1 MSKHQHPKDQASF
14 ISRLLVIW
22 LIPFY
27 RKTSKRIQKSK
38 KLFSIPSS
46 IPIDQSYKL
55 LESNWELE
63 KKSSRPNMFS
73 CIIKTY
79 RNEYLKALIPLSISM
94 ICVLCQS
101 VLIGE
106 FITFIYDSDSMLVG
120 SLISIGILVFSLLG
134 VVQNDKMFLISGELA
149 IKIRANLNE
158 LIMKKV
164 MKVSQMNLQDG
175 KMATIINLYNVDL
188 GFIMQICMTT
198 YIVLIPF
205 YFIIASIVL
214 YFQIGIAGI
223 IVHFSMLLT
232 IPVILSILHK
242 LDDLKEKI
250 GVLTRNRLNWI
261 NSIVQGIKI
270 IKIFAWENI
279 ICEKVRV
286 ARSSEIKLH
295 LKKSIFKIISFT
307 LVTSFQ
313 GAFILLTYWIKVRL
327 GGGLQVN
334 EVFCGVCILISSH
347 FYITA
352 GVSEGLMILKLI
364 KISLEKVTEILS
376 IPEIQIISSDEKLNL
391 QLKGVFSSWNRYL
404 SNEKSTD
411 QFLLSEPG
419 TFSLK
424 DINLFLYP
432 GQLCAVIGPV
442 GSGKSTFLSTII
454 RECNIFEGKIH
465 KTGRISYL
473 SQEPW
478 IIQGSIRENILMGRA
493 YDEDRYSQVLNLC
506 ELTSDLSGM
515 VLGDKTKVGEEGK
528 LLSQGQKARISLA
541 RCIYQESEIY
551 LFDDP
556 FASLDMKS
564 IENIMNKCV
573 LKYLKGKTRII
584 ALNDIDL
591 LAQFDKIILF
601 NNGFLEFCG
610 IYDNLLYDNNSMNMI
625 NNYMKSK
632 GRKQKIKDRFLMED
646 KLKKKGIPLR
656 DSQVFNRTIVGKNN
670 FNYRFGLLYGFLMLG
685 FRTWYFLVLFLI
697 VSTGL
702 QFFYIVHQYLIS
714 FWSSQDASSQSS
726 DYYPKILLI
735 VTCII
740 IFGTLLRNFILYL
753 IIFISSKNIH
763 YKAVNSIL
771 NSNLDIFYSKTPK
784 EFVDSFSSDIF
795 QIDEN
800 LTQAITFTIMFGIMM
815 IGYIAYIIYVIPWNI
830 INIAIFIICSTILTI
845 KSLRTI
851 VLLRQHYMLA
861 SGPLTNICKESI
873 IGIATIRSLDLQAF
887 TISRFKGKNLK
898 VASKFLSFF
907 YTLRA
912 YTTLVSLGASFLL
925 FINFVFA
932 IIFVKSYPPSL
943 LAVSLSFNLG
953 IMNILPWFYRLI
965 IEIASLLPSLNR
977 IHSYT
982 LLEPEGKIKKLPL
995 VLASGCIEFQGVT
1008 MAYTGFKE
1016 LALSNMS
1023 FEVQPGKKFGII
1035 GRSGSG
1041 KSSIFNALYRLS
1053 KPISGKILVDG
1064 QDINL
1069 YSLTSLRKQIS
1080 FLSQNPFIFSG
1091 SFKFNIDPEGIYDN
1105 QEILRLLS
1113 IVGLDDYVANYGIHV
1128 ELKNLDLSVG
1138 QKQLLALCRVLI
1150 KGSKIILLDEATAN
1164 VDESTERII
1173 EGVIEEYCI
1182 GKTLISIAHKLKIL
1196 RNYDL
1201 VMLVDNGCV
1210 VDILP
1215 PQLLLTCE
1223 HTLVEPS
1230 KNKLAVNDI
1239 NV

>member
-14 ISRLLVIW
+14 ISQLLAIW

-27 RKTSKRIQKSK
+27 LKTSKRISKSK

-46 IPIDQSYKL
+46 IPIDQSYKI
-55 LESNWELE
+55 LESNWEIE
-63 KKSSRPNMFS
+63 KKSSSPNMFS

-79 RNEYLKALIPLSISM
+79 RTEYLKALVPLSISM
-94 ICVLCQS
+94 ACVLCQS

-106 FITFIYDSDSMLVG
+106 FITFIYDSGSMLDGV
-120 SLISIGILVFSLLG
+120 LISIGILVFSLLG
-134 VVQNDKMFLISGELA
+134 VIQNDKMFLISGELA

-158 LIMKKV
+158 LVMKKI

-175 KMATIINLYNVDL
+175 KLAAIVNMYNVDL
-188 GFIMQICMTT
+188 GFIMQLCMTT
-198 YIVLIPF
+198 FIVLIPF
-205 YFIIASIVL
+205 YFIIASIIL
-214 YFQIGIAGI
+214 YFKIGVAGV

-232 IPVILSILHK
+232 IPVILSILFK
-242 LDDLKEKI
+242 LDYLKEKI
-250 GVLTRNRLNWI
+250 GVLTRNRLTWI

-270 IKIFAWENI
+270 IKIFAWEDI
-279 ICEKVRV
+279 INEKVRI
-286 ARSSEIKLH
+286 ARKDEIKLH
-295 LKKSIFKIISFT
+295 LKKSVFKIISFT
-307 LVTSFQ
+307 LVSSFQ

-364 KISLEKVTEILS
+364 KIGLKKATEILL
-376 IPEIQIISSDEKLNL
+376 IPEISPITHEEKLNL

-404 SNEKSTD
+404 SSEKSTD
-411 QFLLSEPG
+411 QFLLSDPG

-424 DINLFLYP
+424 DINLFLFP

-454 RECNIFEGKIH
+454 RECNIFEGSIH
-465 KTGRISYL
+465 KTGRVCYL

-493 YDEDRYSQVLNLC
+493 YEEERYSQVLNLC

-515 VLGDKTKVGEEGK
+515 VMGDKTKVGEEGK
-528 LLSQGQKARISLA
+528 LLSQGQKARVSLA

-551 LFDDP
+551 LMDDP

-564 IENIMNKCV
+564 IESIMNKCV
-573 LKYLKGKTRII
+573 LKFLEGKTRVI

-591 LAQFDKIILF
+591 LQHFDKIILF
-601 NNGFLEFCG
+601 NNGFVEFCG

-632 GRKQKIKDRFLMED
+632 GRKQKIKDRFLMDD
-646 KLKKKGIPLR
+646 KLRKKGIPLR

-670 FNYRFGLLYGFLMLG
+670 FNYRFSLLYGFLILG
-685 FRTWYFLVLFLI
+685 FKTWYLLVLFLVI
-697 VSTGL
+697 SAGL
-702 QFFYIVHQYLIS
+702 QLFYIIHQYLIS
-714 FWSSQDASSQSS
+714 FWSSQDKSEQTS

-740 IFGTLLRNFILYL
+740 ICGTLLRNFILYL
-753 IIFISSKNIH
+753 IIFVSIKNIH
-763 YKAVNSIL
+763 NQAVKAIL

-784 EFVDSFSSDIF
+784 EFVDSFSGDIF

-800 LTQAITFTIMFGIMM
+800 LTQAITFTIMFGIMI
-815 IGYIAYIIYVIPWNI
+815 IGYIGYIIYVIPWNV
-830 INIAIFIICSTILTI
+830 INIAIFIIYSTILTL
-845 KSLRTI
+845 KYLRTI

-873 IGIATIRSLDLQAF
+873 VGIATIRSLELQSF
-887 TISRFKGKNLK
+887 TILRFKGKNLK
-898 VASKFLSFF
+898 MASKFLNFF
-907 YTLRA
+907 YSMRG

-925 FINFVFA
+925 FINFLFA

-943 LAVSLSFNLG
+943 LAVSLSFNVG

-982 LLEPEGKIKKLPL
+982 LLAPESKTGQ
-995 VLASGCIEFQGVT
+995 ASLELTHGRIEFHSVT

-1016 LALSNMS
+1016 LALCNMS
-1023 FEVQPGKKFGII
+1023 FEVEPGKKFGII

-1053 KPISGKILVDG
+1053 KPISGKILIDG
-1064 QDINL
+1064 QDINF
-1069 YSLTSLRKQIS
+1069 YSLKSLRKQIS
-1080 FLSQNPFIFSG
+1080 FMSQNPFVFSG
-1091 SFKFNIDPEGIYDN
+1091 SFKFNIDPEGIHDN
-1105 QEILRLLS
+1105 QDILRLLS
-1113 IVGLDDYVANYGIHV
+1113 IVGLDDYVANYGIHA
-1128 ELKNLDLSVG
+1128 ELKNLDLSLG

-1150 KGSKIILLDEATAN
+1150 KGSHIILLDEATAN

-1182 GKTLISIAHKLKIL
+1182 GKTLITIAHKLKIL

-1215 PQLLLTCE
+1215 PQMLLTRE
-1223 HTLVEPS
+1223 HTFIES
-1230 KNKLAVNDI
+1230 GKNNLAVNDL